1 MILQKEEKD
10 EIKLF
15 QWELIK
21 RSNYFWT
28 NISLLAGKEGE
39 VALYHNKY
47 NIIFIQILLY
57 LHKINR

>member
-1 MILQKEEKD
+1 MILQKEEKE

-28 NISLLAGKEGE
+28 NISLLSGNEGE

-47 NIIFIQILLY
+47 NIMFILNI
-57 LHKINR
+57 IISA